1 MNARS
6 IALISTFAA
15 LAIALNTIRIPSIFW
30 PGFAYSFCEIPVL
43 VAFLIFGFKIGF
55 LVEALHIAGQ
65 EIFFPAGPAGIVVY
79 PMGLIFVP
87 LMFSGVYLASKFLAR
102 RAASGKQISEKNRT
116 LYFAGF
122 ATALRGGIMPI
133 IDYTIMYGILLPLV
147 LSITIPAAHIA
158 ALVPSFIVYNI
169 TNALYVVPIAYLVA
183 KRVSKYLKMET
194 SIPL

>member
-1 MNARS
+1 MNARA

-15 LAIALNTIRIPSIFW
+15 LAIALNAIRIPSIFW
-30 PGFAYSFCEIPVL
+30 PGFSYSFCEIPVL

-65 EIFFPAGPAGIVVY
+65 EIFFPVGLAGIVVY
-79 PMGLIFVP
+79 PMGFIFVP
-87 LMFSGVYLASKFLAR
+87 LMFSGIYLASKFLAR
-102 RAASGKQISEKNRT
+102 RAASGKQISEKKRT
-116 LYFAGF
+116 LHFTGF

-169 TNALYVVPIAYLVA
+169 TNALYVVPVAYLVA

>member
-1 MNARS
+1 LNARS

-65 EIFFPAGPAGIVVY
+65 EMFFPAGPAGIVVY
-79 PMGLIFVP
+79 PMGFIFVP
-87 LMFSGVYLASKFLAR
+87 LMFSGIYLASKFIAR
-102 RAASGKQISEKNRT
+102 RALSEKQISEKKRVI
-116 LYFAGF
+116 YFAGF
-122 ATALRGGIMPI
+122 ATALRGGIMP
-133 IDYTIMYGILLPLV
+133 
-147 LSITIPAAHIA
+147 
-158 ALVPSFIVYNI
+158 
-169 TNALYVVPIAYLVA
+169 LYVVPVAYLVA

>member
-1 MNARS
+1 LNARS

-102 RAASGKQISEKNRT
+102 RAASGKQISEKKRA
-116 LYFAGF
+116 LYFTGF
-122 ATALRGGIMPI
+122 ATVLRGGIMPI

-158 ALVPSFIVYNI
+158 ALVPSFVVYNI
-169 TNALYVVPIAYLVA
+169 TNALYVVPVAYLVA

>member
-1 MNARS
+1 M
-6 IALISTFAA
+6 ISTFAA

-43 VAFLIFGFKIGF
+43 VAFLIFGFKSGF

-79 PMGLIFVP
+79 PMCFIFVP
-87 LMFSGVYLASKFLAR
+87 LMFSGIYLASKFLAR
-102 RAASGKQISEKNRT
+102 RAASGKQISEKKRA

-133 IDYTIMYGILLPLV
+133 IDYTIMYSILLPLV

-169 TNALYVVPIAYLVA
+169 TNALYVVPVAYLVA